1 MKNKIQVSD
10 YILSFLQK
18 KGVKDVF
25 LMNGGAIAFVV
36 DAFSRNKEI
45 KYTCVAHEQSAAMMA
60 DAYSRLGPNF
70 SATMVTSGPGATN
83 LITGIACSW
92 FDSIPT
98 MHICGQVNI
107 NELSSFHK
115 STKYVRQIGFQETDI
130 VSMVKNITKFAYQ
143 VKNESEIAYVLEKAY
158 HVARS
163 GRPGP
168 VVIDIPMNIQKKII
182 NLSKIKKYKF
192 TKVSKT
198 KNLQKKISDMYELLK
213 KSNRPCVLLGGGIR
227 ISNSIN
233 KLKKFLDK
241 LDIPV
246 VTTWSG
252 VDSYSHYDKKYVGSV
267 GVYGSRAANLTIQ
280 NCDLLICLGTRL
292 DTRITGG
299 TPSSFA
305 RSAKIV
311 SVDIDHNELNKKRG
325 LNIDLKINCDLNIF
339 FDLANQK
346 KNFFLKNLK
355 WMETALKWKDNYPN
369 VKIEYYRQ
377 KKYVNP
383 YVFMNKLSGL
393 ISKNETIIP
402 DSAGHLAWTIQG
414 IKLNGKQR
422 LFTSFGHCPMGYG
435 LPAAIGASI
444 ALDKKR
450 IILIDGEGSIQ
461 LNIQELQT
469 LSSKKLPIKIFNLN
483 NDSFGIIKQF
493 QELYLGKR
501 FEATKTS
508 KGLTNPDFKKIAY
521 SYNINYNVINVN
533 KDIEKVIKKVLKSKN
548 PEFVDVF
555 INPEQKIMPKLA
567 FGDPIEDLSPKL
579 PRKEFFKNMVI
590 KPVTQNKKIIEAN

>member
-1 MKNKIQVSD
+1 MPMIALPARWALVISKSKNK
-10 YILSFLQK
+10 L
-18 KGVKDVF
+18 
-25 LMNGGAIAFVV
+25 
-36 DAFSRNKEI
+36 
-45 KYTCVAHEQSAAMMA
+45 
-60 DAYSRLGPNF
+60 
-70 SATMVTSGPGATN
+70 
-83 LITGIACSW
+83 
-92 FDSIPT
+92 
-98 MHICGQVNI
+98 
-107 NELSSFHK
+107 
-115 STKYVRQIGFQETDI
+115 
-130 VSMVKNITKFAYQ
+130 
-143 VKNESEIAYVLEKAY
+143 
-158 HVARS
+158 
-163 GRPGP
+163 
-168 VVIDIPMNIQKKII
+168 
-182 NLSKIKKYKF
+182 
-192 TKVSKT
+192 
-198 KNLQKKISDMYELLK
+198 
-213 KSNRPCVLLGGGIR
+213 
-227 ISNSIN
+227 N
-233 KLKKFLDK
+233 KLFSNFK
-241 LDIPV
+241 LPY

-252 VDSYSHYDKKYVGSV
+252 LDCCFYGQKNYVGTI
-267 GVYGSRAANLTIQ
+267 GVYGSRAANFAVQ
-280 NCDLLICLGTRL
+280 NSDLIINIGSRL

-299 TPSSFA
+299 NPSSFA
-305 RSAKIV
+305 RNAKII
-311 SVDIDHNELNKKRG
+311 SIDIDKNELNKKRG
-325 LNIDLKINCDLNIF
+325 LNNFLKINNDVKDFLNQFTLKPNYIS
-339 FDLANQK
+339 DKEWIK
-346 KNFFLKNLK
+346 KCEYWREKYPQVL
-355 WMETALKWKDNYPN
+355 DNWR
-369 VKIEYYRQ
+369 KQ

-521 SYNINYNVINVN
+521 SYNINYNAINVN
-533 KDIEKVIKKVLKSKN
+533 KDIEKVVRKVLQSKN

-579 PRKEFFKNMVI
+579 PRKEFFKNMIV
-590 KPVTQNKKIIEAN
+590 KPVAKNIKIIEAN